1 MLRNQMETLTR
12 NQSIDSGQKKTV
24 DVNIVYIYE
33 GENAF

>member
-1 MLRNQMETLTR
+1 METLTR
-12 NQSIDSGQKKTV
+12 YQSMDSGPKKNV